1 MLSVTFRKQVLE
13 VVEQVGL
20 ALVLLATIIAIGQE
34 VWVILLKLRVD
45 LADLLLLFIYLE
57 VVAMVGIYFESH
69 ALPVRFPLYI
79 AIVALARYIILDSK
93 TMGWEKMLAIG
104 ATILIIAA
112 AILVIRIGHVRFP
125 YKE

>member
-13 VVEQVGL
+13 VVEQLGL

>member
-1 MLSVTFRKQVLE
+1 MLSVTFRRQVLQ

-20 ALVLLATIIAIGQE
+20 ALILLATVIAIGQE
-34 VWVILLKLRVD
+34 VWAIVLKRRVD

>member
-1 MLSVTFRKQVLE
+1 MLPVTFRKKVLE

-20 ALVLLATIIAIGQE
+20 GLILLATVIAIGQE
-34 VWVILLKLRVD
+34 IWVIISKLRVD

-79 AIVALARYIILDSK
+79 AIVALARYLILDSK
-93 TMGWEKMLAIG
+93 TMGWEKVLTIG
-104 ATILIIAA
+104 ITILIIAG
-112 AILVIRIGHVRFP
+112 AILVIRIGQVRFP

>member
-20 ALVLLATIIAIGQE
+20 ALVLLATLIAIGQE
-34 VWVILLKLRVD
+34 VWVIVLKLRVD